1 MAVTAGL
8 LLGRTLGGNAHC
20 CQFLI
25 SFHMVVVG
33 VAVLGKDVRAAPPLC
48 TPHMLPRPLPL
59 AEPSAARRQRPALP
73 PACAAGQKLCRAIL
87 PSLSKLG
94 SRARAEQPA
103 LHQGIRPA

>member
-1 MAVTAGL
+1 MNVNVNL
-8 LLGRTLGGNAHC
+8 NVLGRTLGGIALGVQH
-20 CQFLI
+20 
-25 SFHMVVVG
+25 SFSHMVVVG

-59 AEPSAARRQRPALP
+59 AEHSAARRQRPALP